1 MLVVTLRTVIVYAL
15 IIAAVRLMGKRQIG
29 ELQPG
34 ELVTTILISN
44 LASLPIEETDLPLIS
59 AIAPILIII
68 CLEVLLSFIEIRSNK
83 FSTVVSGNSK
93 TVIRDGV
100 IDQKQL
106 FDLRFGITDVLEA
119 LRNKDIYDI
128 NDVSYAV
135 IETNGQLNAYTEG
148 EYPPLN
154 LILNGEVQKDTF
166 KYSGLSD
173 NWLNEKLR
181 ERSVELKD
189 VLLMQYNADGEKITL
204 VRREAL

>member
-181 ERSVELKD
+181 ERSIELKD